1 MASTP
6 TYSTYIG
13 KSATGGF
20 DQVVAETFTF
30 AYDATP
36 SAMAVYTATHLEGGH
51 LSGVGVVFGPVTLPD
66 TLTVTVKDS
75 LGVTIASGTLTA
87 TGRLE
92 SFSPAP
98 FVGALTVTL
107 TGNTVASAVGKV
119 TLYAF

>member
-1 MASTP
+1 MSSTA

-13 KSATGGF
+13 KSAAGGF

-30 AYDATP
+30 TYDATP
-36 SAMAVYTATHLEGGH
+36 NAMAVYTSEHLEGGH

-66 TLTVTVKDS
+66 TLTVTIKDS

-92 SFSPAP
+92 SFSPSP

>member
-1 MASTP
+1 MASTS

-20 DQVVAETFTF
+20 DQVVAETFSF

-36 SAMAVYTATHLEGGH
+36 NAMAVYTSEHLEGGH
-51 LSGVGVVFGPVTLPD
+51 LSGVGVVFGPVTLPNSI
-66 TLTVTVKDS
+66 TVTIKDNH
-75 LGVTIASGTLTA
+75 GVTIASGTLTA

-92 SFSPAP
+92 SFSPQP
-98 FVGALTVTL
+98 FVGPLSVYL
-107 TGNTVASAVGKV
+107 TGNTTPGAVGEL